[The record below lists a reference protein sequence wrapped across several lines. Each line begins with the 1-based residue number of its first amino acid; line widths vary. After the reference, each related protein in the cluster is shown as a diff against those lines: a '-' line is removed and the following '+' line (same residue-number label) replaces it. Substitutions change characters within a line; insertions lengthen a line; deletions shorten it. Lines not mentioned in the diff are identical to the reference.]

1 MNTQQIHSDINGVTT
16 SAVLDL
22 QDGTDVEGHEYE
34 IVSGPITQR
43 ISFQLGPVKEVGVNG
58 LTSEALLAVLIHRT
72 QRMDRQFSCHHIGPY
87 EDARDY
93 IDDTWWTH
101 WETITGARGE
111 RGSYFSCS
119 C

>member
-58 LTSEALLAVLIHRT
+58 LTSEAILAVLIHRT
-72 QRMDRQFSCHHIGPY
+72 QHMDRQFPCQ
-87 EDARDY
+87 ENKDALAFLRATQRAFSDRTRDRL
-93 IDDTWWTH
+93 I
-101 WETITGARGE
+101 RGVE
-111 RGSYFSCS
+111 GEAKL
-119 C
+119 